1 MTGGR
6 KLGVEF
12 NIQNLFNQKTAR
24 HLFTGLNR
32 EGRQSSEIDLSH
44 TDLSKGFDYVSLIA
58 KSPDGAKAG
67 APGLPS
73 DAYEPR
79 FKKEDLFNPGLTARL
94 GLKFTF

>member
-1 MTGGR
+1 M
-6 KLGVEF
+6 EF

-67 APGLPS
+67 APGLRS

-94 GLKFTF
+94 GIKFTF